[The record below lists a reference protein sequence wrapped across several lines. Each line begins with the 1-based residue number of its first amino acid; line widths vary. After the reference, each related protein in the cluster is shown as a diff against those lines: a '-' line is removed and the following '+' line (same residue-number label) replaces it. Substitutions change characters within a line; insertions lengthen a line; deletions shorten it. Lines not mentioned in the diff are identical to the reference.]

1 MMSTAGERIA
11 KKMAAAGL
19 CSRREA
25 ERWIAAGRVKV
36 DGQVITTPAIVVT
49 DEMSVLVDDKPLT
62 AAPAPRVWL
71 YHKPAGLLT
80 THHDPQGRPTVFES
94 LPPSMPRVISI
105 GRLDLNSEGLILL
118 TNDGAIA
125 RYAELPS
132 TGWARSYRVRVFGQ
146 IDEITL
152 ASLAQG
158 ITIDNVAYGRIEAEV
173 IGTPRTNTWVFMTL
187 YEGKN
192 REIRKVMEHL
202 GLRVNRLIRVSYGS
216 FSLGDLKPGQVREVP
231 RSELVKAF
239 PGVVKAPQP
248 FPSRKGKARDDR
260 NQVSKKGRGNA
271 SGRGKKERDNI
282 LNAY

>member
-1 MMSTAGERIA
+1 MSKTGERIA

-25 ERWIAAGRVKV
+25 ERWIAEGRVKI
-36 DGQVITTPAIVVT
+36 DGQAITTPAIVVT
-49 DEMSVLVDDKPLT
+49 DKMSVFVDGKPLT

-80 THHDPQGRPTVFES
+80 THNDPQGRSTIFES
-94 LPPSMPRVISI
+94 LPSSMPRVISI
-105 GRLDLNSEGLILL
+105 GRLDLNSEGLMLL

-146 IDEITL
+146 VDEAAL
-152 ASLAQG
+152 AALAQG
-158 ITIDNVAYGRIEAEV
+158 IIIDDVAYGRIEAEV
-173 IGTPRTNTWVFMTL
+173 MGAPRTNTWVFMTL

-216 FSLGDLKPGQVREVP
+216 FSLGDLMPGQVKEI
-231 RSELVKAF
+231 SHAELVKAF
-239 PGVVKAPQP
+239 PGIVKPSPGRLSEKRDGNGRRQAP
-248 FPSRKGKARDDR
+248 K
-260 NQVSKKGRGNA
+260 KKGRRSVTGQ
-271 SGRGKKERDNI
+271 ERDRR
-282 LNAY
+282 